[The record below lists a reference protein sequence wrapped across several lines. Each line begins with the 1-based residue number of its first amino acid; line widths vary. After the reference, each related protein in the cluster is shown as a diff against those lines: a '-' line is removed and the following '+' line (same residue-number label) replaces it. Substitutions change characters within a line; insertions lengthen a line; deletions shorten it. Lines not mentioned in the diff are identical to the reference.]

1 MSSINQAKAETQ
13 KLIKRY
19 HRLQAE
25 AKTADTAEEAARKAT
40 EADKLVS
47 QINALQLA
55 VAKLQGKNKIP
66 KKTVATS
73 AKTEVKKSI
82 KKTVVEDR
90 INRLEEAQKRTRT
103 QIEQLSNAKAQLA
116 HLKHQAEKSVA
127 NNEEKLQQELARL
140 IKKKEAEHQALRRE
154 LEHIRQQATKEADL
168 LKVQRDT
175 ARAVMERQKKAEKE
189 HTLAAIRHGD
199 HKGLLLGV
207 IIGIIFSLILGGL
220 FLFIVK
226 KYEPVKKS
234 RTEPVVHNSTFEEPT
249 ENESPSLVPK
259 QAYQVRTLGKFHDKL
274 RHGKGPLMVKLSGGT
289 FKMGS
294 KIFTHTDE
302 RPQHEVTLH
311 KFSISRYEITFEEYD
326 LFAKSTG
333 HPFPDD
339 MGWGR
344 IKRPVINVNWEE
356 ANDYTKWLTKQT
368 GHQYRLPS
376 EREWEYAAAAGRDT
390 IYWWGYRIGKN
401 NANCGMC
408 DSKWDGM
415 QTAPV
420 GDFKPNPLGLYDTIG
435 NVMEWT
441 ISCFRPSYQ
450 GAPSK
455 GHRWKG
461 GNCSWY
467 IVRSSSFRTYDE
479 GLRTTKR
486 NKFSP
491 GTRLDTIGF
500 RVVRVD

>member
-1 MSSINQAKAETQ
+1 VSSINQAKAETQ

-25 AKTADTAEEAARKAT
+25 AKTAGTAEEAARKAT

-55 VAKLQGKNKIP
+55 VTKLQSKDKIT
-66 KKTVATS
+66 KKTATS

-82 KKTVVEDR
+82 EKTVLEDR

-103 QIEQLSNAKAQLA
+103 QIEQLSKAKAQLA

-127 NNEEKLQQELARL
+127 NNEEKLQQELAKL

-154 LEHIRQQATKEADL
+154 LDNIRQQATKETDL

-175 ARAVMERQKKAEKE
+175 ARAIMERQKKAEKE
-189 HTLAAIRHGD
+189 QTLAAIRHGD

-207 IIGIIFSLILGGL
+207 VIGILFSLILGGL
-220 FLFIVK
+220 FMFIVNK
-226 KYEPVKKS
+226 SEPVAQS
-234 RTEPVVHNSTFEEPT
+234 STFEEPI
-249 ENESPSLVPK
+249 ENEPSTPGTTK
-259 QAYQVRTLGKFHDKL
+259 KPAYKVRALGTFHDKL
-274 RHGKGPLMVKLSGGT
+274 RHGKGPLMIKLSGGT

-294 KIFTHTDE
+294 KIFTNTDE
-302 RPQHEVTLH
+302 RPQHEVTLQS
-311 KFSISRYEITFEEYD
+311 FSISRYEITFEEYD

-333 HPFPDD
+333 HPFPND

-344 IKRPVINVNWEE
+344 RKRPVINVNWEE

-376 EREWEYAAAAGRDT
+376 EREWEYAAAAGTST
-390 IYWWGYRIGKN
+390 IYWWGSQIGKN

-415 QTAPV
+415 QTAQV
-420 GDFKPNPLGLYDTIG
+420 GSFKPNPLGLYDTIG

-441 ISCFRPSYQ
+441 LSCFRPSYQ

-467 IVRSSSFRTYDE
+467 MVRSSSFRTYEE

-491 GTRLDTIGF
+491 GTRLETIGF